1 MMFHNYFS
9 HIQETQNSKKCLS
22 ESENCPHPIFFQK
35 VVIKGS
41 EIQWH
46 GGRIKVGHVEGT
58 FFCSIS
64 FSKIQIFP
72 ILLSCFVPT
81 G

>member
-1 MMFHNYFS
+1 MLKVNSTRLLFMMSNKLFANYFS

-41 EIQWH
+41 EVQ
-46 GGRIKVGHVEGT
+46 
-58 FFCSIS
+58 
-64 FSKIQIFP
+64 
-72 ILLSCFVPT
+72 
-81 G
+81 